1 MVKNLCKKLTPGF
14 KNHMRNLDNFRQAV
28 VQKVEIQYATFV
40 KKFIPSA
47 KTLYKEGLSNIT
59 INYLCENSPHSLCHF
74 WNHMSFFTTQ
84 LVYIILAQ
92 TLHAFDKNIPSK
104 CKFSDFSLRELKFIK
119 FLMPFFIQKVSFSSE
134 FGSLLKVM
142 RYNSSALF

>member
-59 INYLCENSPHSLCHF
+59 TNYLCKNAPHSLCHF

-92 TLHAFDKNIPSK
+92 TLHTFDKNIPSECRFFRIFRFFTAQVK
-104 CKFSDFSLRELKFIK
+104 IHEISLVIFQTKSEL
-119 FLMPFFIQKVSFSSE
+119 FFKLWITVQCHE
-134 FGSLLKVM
+134 
-142 RYNSSALF
+142 R